1 MLRGLFPLRS
11 FCIVD
16 FVYGQFLIPYQPCC
30 VRNRFF
36 IFLFLICIMDYY
48 IVISPQILTINTG
61 PQLFAIL
68 QKMRPPLEK
77 IFRTQHKNYSYCQI
91 GSIIT
96 FPSCVKCK
104 RDLLKKHLLQIFG
117 NSYRPSAQ
125 PREVRFFFLTPPL
138 IPPPTPKRDF
148 LTTQYFAFKGQ

>member
-36 IFLFLICIMDYY
+36 ILLFLICIMDYY

-68 QKMRPPLEK
+68 QKMRPSLEN
-77 IFRTQHKNYSYCQI
+77 IFHTQHKNYSYCQI

-104 RDLLKKHLLQIFG
+104 GKLLGNLLLQIFG
-117 NSYRPSAQ
+117 NSQRPSAQ
-125 PREVRFFFLTPPL
+125 PREVRKKFLTPPPT
-138 IPPPTPKRDF
+138 PPPTSKRVF

>member
-48 IVISPQILTINTG
+48 VVVSPQILTINTG

-68 QKMRPPLEK
+68 QKMRPPLEN
-77 IFRTQHKNYSYCQI
+77 IFPTQHKNYSYCQI

-104 RDLLKKHLLQIFG
+104 GNLLGNLLLQIFG
-117 NSYRPSAQ
+117 NSQRPSAQ
-125 PREVRFFFLTPPL
+125 PWEVRIFFLTPLPTSS
-138 IPPPTPKRDF
+138 PTPKRDF
-148 LTTQYFAFKGQ
+148 LTTQYFAFKRQ